1 MQKKSPL
8 YKENKEE
15 TVWSMDRFNNYVNEN
30 YCNENNDK
38 VPLNWVNTIL
48 KVSLLFYIVFILFW
62 LILFY

>member
-48 KVSLLFYIVFILFW
+48 KVSLLFYF
-62 LILFY
+62 

>member
-8 YKENKEE
+8 YEENKEE

-30 YCNENNDK
+30 YCNENSNK

-48 KVSLLFYIVFILFW
+48 KVSQNAV
-62 LILFY
+62 LILI